1 MGSVVALIHDVFI
14 TLGIFSFL
22 AIEFS
27 LQVLAAILAVI
38 GYSLND
44 TIVVFDRIRENFRK
58 MRKGQ
63 SVEIMNRSINQ
74 TLPRTILTSLTTLL
88 VVVTLIVAGGEIIK
102 GFAIALL
109 IGVIVGTYSSIFV
122 ASPTVLFLGISR
134 EDMLPVQK
142 EGAEGDPTP

>member
-1 MGSVVALIHDVFI
+1 
-14 TLGIFSFL
+14 
-22 AIEFS
+22 
-27 LQVLAAILAVI
+27 
-38 GYSLND
+38 
-44 TIVVFDRIRENFRK
+44 